1 MDHFHS
7 FHFYMDKYT
16 HNSIRHSST
25 NENNGNIVGQDTKF
39 ILMDLERIK
48 RLEDCVLAL
57 QFENSTV
64 SKRDEVDADVMA
76 RLSNLEASVMQERM
90 KRTELKQKLKFANTQ
105 NSRLQLRLKKE
116 KVSCVTFIVSLVW
129 TFSN

>member
-1 MDHFHS
+1 
-7 FHFYMDKYT
+7 MDKYT
-16 HNSIRHSST
+16 HNSVRHCYVHA
-25 NENNGNIVGQDTKF
+25 NNVIINTHKAEF

-57 QFENSTV
+57 QIENSTV
-64 SKRDEVDADVMA
+64 SIREESDADVIS

-90 KRTELKQKLKFANTQ
+90 KRSELKQKLKFANNQ

-116 KVSCVTFIVSLVW
+116 KVSCAT
-129 TFSN
+129 

>member
-1 MDHFHS
+1 
-7 FHFYMDKYT
+7 MDKYI
-16 HNSIRHSST
+16 HNSIRHCYVHA
-25 NENNGNIVGQDTKF
+25 NNVIIHTHKTEF

-57 QFENSTV
+57 QIENSTV
-64 SKRDEVDADVMA
+64 SIREESDADVIS

-90 KRTELKQKLKFANTQ
+90 KRSELKQKLKFANNQ

-116 KVSCVTFIVSLVW
+116 KVSCAT
-129 TFSN
+129 